1 MVSSA
6 RQFGGG
12 FIAPSVLAHLKAQTP
27 VPAVAPRQLGGGYIA
42 PSVLAH
48 LRKVG

>member
-1 MVSSA
+1 MASSA

-12 FIAPSVLAHLKAQTP
+12 YIAPSVLAHLKAQAPAPLVTP
-27 VPAVAPRQLGGGYIA
+27 KQLGGGYIA

-48 LRKVG
+48 LHKVG

>member
-1 MVSSA
+1 MVSSV

-12 FIAPSVLAHLKAQTP
+12 YIAPTVLAHLRAQAL
-27 VPAVAPRQLGGGYIA
+27 VPPATSRQIGGGYIA

-48 LRKVG
+48 LRKVA